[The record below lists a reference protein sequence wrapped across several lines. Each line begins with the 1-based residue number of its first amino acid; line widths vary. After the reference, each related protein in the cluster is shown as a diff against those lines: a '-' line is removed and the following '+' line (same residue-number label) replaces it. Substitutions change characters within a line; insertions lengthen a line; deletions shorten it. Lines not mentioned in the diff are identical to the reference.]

1 MFVAKLN
8 SITSFIPENRN
19 TTSLFLFPNP
29 TTGIINIESVGA
41 ENISVKLF
49 SEIGNCVF
57 QKEMN
62 VALEIDPSGLSKGIY
77 FYELIQGK
85 NVSKNKIVV
94 Y

>member
-1 MFVAKLN
+1 ML
-8 SITSFIPENRN
+8 
-19 TTSLFLFPNP
+19 LFPNP

-49 SEIGNCVF
+49 SETGSCLF

-62 VALEIDPSGLSKGIY
+62 VDGEIDLRGLSKGIC
-77 FYELIQGK
+77 FYELIQGE
-85 NVSKNKIVV
+85 NASKNKIVV